1 MIYKIASKVLAN
13 RLKVILPEIISE
25 EQSAFV
31 PGRLITG
38 NFITAYECLHYMK
51 TRRVKGNRYCAL
63 KLDMMK
69 AYDRL
74 EWSYLRAVMIK
85 MGFSS
90 RFTDTV
96 MRCVTSVS
104 FSALFNGR
112 SLDGFKPSRG
122 LRQGDPSSPYLFLLA
137 VEGLSCLLKAGA

>member
-13 RLKVILPEIISE
+13 RLKIILPEVISE

-31 PGRLITG
+31 PGHLITD

-51 TRRVKGNRYCAL
+51 TRRVKANRFVAL

-74 EWSYLRAVMIK
+74 EWPYLKAVMLK
-85 MGFSS
+85 MGIGP
-90 RFTDTV
+90 RFTETV
-96 MRCVTSVS
+96 MRCVSSVT
-104 FSALFNGR
+104 FSVIFNGG
-112 SLDGFKPSRG
+112 SFMISGQ
-122 LRQGDPSSPYLFLLA
+122 QG
-137 VEGLSCLLKAGA
+137 G